1 MCHTSRVSCHM
12 SRVRCHMSLCNLSQ
26 TVIARDLHFSH
37 NIHYSL
43 CVQCHMSGVTYQVSH
58 VRCHMSLFMC
68 HVPCVMCYVS
78 FVIYIFFTK
87 WLNWLVEAL
96 LSKGPT
102 PSSFQF
108 FFITNALIPNI
119 HTSRL
124 VVVRFGSLKK
134 QIDQNLIL
142 ETLE

>member
-1 MCHTSRVSCHM
+1 MCHMSRVRCHM
-12 SRVRCHMSLCNLSQ
+12 SRVRCHMSLFNLSQ
-26 TVIARDLHFSH
+26 TVIARDLQFSH

-87 WLNWLVEAL
+87 WLSWLVEAL

-102 PSSFQF
+102 PSSFFLF
-108 FFITNALIPNI
+108 FFYKRFDTQYLLISACSGPFWVI
-119 HTSRL
+119 
-124 VVVRFGSLKK
+124 KK
-134 QIDQNLIL
+134 SKLMRIQF
-142 ETLE
+142 